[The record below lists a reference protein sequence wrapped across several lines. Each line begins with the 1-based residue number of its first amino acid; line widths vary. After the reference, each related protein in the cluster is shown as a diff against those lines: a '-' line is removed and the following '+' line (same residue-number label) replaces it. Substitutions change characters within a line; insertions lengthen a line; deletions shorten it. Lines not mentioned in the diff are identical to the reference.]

1 MLTNDVFTALYLVM
15 VKNTT
20 AAAGLSA
27 TAMLFY
33 NSALSMPLLLG
44 AALGTGE
51 MRSAL
56 HSSVLTNTQVTRNPK
71 PKL

>member
-1 MLTNDVFTALYLVM
+1 MLTNDLFTALYLVM

-27 TAMLFY
+27 TAMLSY

-44 AALGTGE
+44 AALGAGE
-51 MRSAL
+51 VRSAL
-56 HSSVLTNTQVTRNPK
+56 RSPVLVNTQVTLNPR
-71 PKL
+71 P